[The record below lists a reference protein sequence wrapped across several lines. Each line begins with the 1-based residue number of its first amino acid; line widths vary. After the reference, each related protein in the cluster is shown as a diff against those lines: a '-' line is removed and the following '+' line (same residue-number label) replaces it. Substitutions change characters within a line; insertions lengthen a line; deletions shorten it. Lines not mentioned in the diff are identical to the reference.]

1 MTWNSIGIESKF
13 QRLLLDYCDGS
24 LEFGDGGG
32 DGIGEGDGDGDDD
45 GGCLIHDW
53 GFDIAL
59 RDRNV
64 DGSGI
69 GDGFYFFYGNTGG
82 GGESTQ

>member
-32 DGIGEGDGDGDDD
+32 DGIG
-45 GGCLIHDW
+45 
-53 GFDIAL
+53 
-59 RDRNV
+59 
-64 DGSGI
+64 
-69 GDGFYFFYGNTGG
+69 DGFYFFYGNTAG
-82 GGESTQ
+82 GGESTP